1 MITKSFVTARYAE
14 TDQMGVIH
22 HSVYA
27 VWYELAR
34 TDFIKKVGISY
45 SKMEEM
51 GILLPLSKLTCKYHQ
66 ATLYEDEITIET
78 RILALTPS
86 RIQFGYTVYKKGVE
100 KPVNTGSTLH
110 GWTDKALKPF
120 NMKKRYP
127 ELYETILNAME

>member
-51 GILLPLSKLTCKYHQ
+51 GILLPLLLANTTRPLYMKMKLQ
-66 ATLYEDEITIET
+66 
-78 RILALTPS
+78 
-86 RIQFGYTVYKKGVE
+86 
-100 KPVNTGSTLH
+100 
-110 GWTDKALKPF
+110 
-120 NMKKRYP
+120 
-127 ELYETILNAME
+127 

>member
-51 GILLPLSKLTCKYHQ
+51 GILLPLSELTCKYHQ
-66 ATLYEDEITIET
+66 ATLYEYEITIET

-86 RIQFGYTVYKKGVE
+86 RIQFGYTVYK
-100 KPVNTGSTLH
+100 
-110 GWTDKALKPF
+110 
-120 NMKKRYP
+120 
-127 ELYETILNAME
+127 

>member
-45 SKMEEM
+45 SKM
-51 GILLPLSKLTCKYHQ
+51 GRNGHFTTS
-66 ATLYEDEITIET
+66 
-78 RILALTPS
+78 
-86 RIQFGYTVYKKGVE
+86 V
-100 KPVNTGSTLH
+100 
-110 GWTDKALKPF
+110 
-120 NMKKRYP
+120 
-127 ELYETILNAME
+127 

>member
-51 GILLPLSKLTCKYHQ
+51 GILLPLSELTCKYHQ

-86 RIQFGYTVYKKGVE
+86 RLSLIHIWDVSFFIIRHQVPINLFYMLLVRETSHK
-100 KPVNTGSTLH
+100 
-110 GWTDKALKPF
+110 
-120 NMKKRYP
+120 
-127 ELYETILNAME
+127 LYY

>member
-34 TDFIKKVGISY
+34 TDFIKKVGNFIY

-51 GILLPLSKLTCKYHQ
+51 GILLTS
-66 ATLYEDEITIET
+66 
-78 RILALTPS
+78 
-86 RIQFGYTVYKKGVE
+86 V
-100 KPVNTGSTLH
+100 
-110 GWTDKALKPF
+110 
-120 NMKKRYP
+120 
-127 ELYETILNAME
+127 

>member
-45 SKMEEM
+45 SQMEEM
-51 GILLPLSKLTCKYHQ
+51 GILLPLSELTCITKP
-66 ATLYEDEITIET
+66 LYMRTK
-78 RILALTPS
+78 L
-86 RIQFGYTVYKKGVE
+86 Q
-100 KPVNTGSTLH
+100 
-110 GWTDKALKPF
+110 
-120 NMKKRYP
+120 
-127 ELYETILNAME
+127 

>member
-51 GILLPLSKLTCKYHQ
+51 GILLPLSELTCKYHQ

-100 KPVNTGSTLH
+100 KPVNTGY
-110 GWTDKALKPF
+110 TD
-120 NMKKRYP
+120 
-127 ELYETILNAME
+127 I